1 MEKFNSTENNSQEE
15 SQKKKG
21 KFYIPL
27 IIVVVAVLAGGI
39 YWYHQYSKYIST
51 DDAYIDADRAV
62 LSSKVIGRISKLYVQ
77 EGDSISKGM
86 LLAELDSSELI
97 AQKNQNLALRNED
110 IASERQLEAK
120 YSSDQ
125 EGVRFFEIKS
135 RQAKDDLSRAKTQYD
150 GGVMTQENFEHAQ
163 NNFETAKAN
172 LETAQKNL
180 TASKAS
186 ITKAQTTVEKE
197 NALINLTITQLK
209 NMRLYA
215 PFDGVVSK
223 RYLLPGEIAQPGQS
237 IVALTN
243 DRNLWV
249 VIYIEETRL
258 SEMYINQK
266 ANFTVDAFP
275 GINFSGKIF
284 LLGSNTAS
292 QFSLIPPSNASG
304 NFTKIT
310 QRVPVKISI
319 DHIEAIG
326 NQSKVKLISGMSA
339 VVQIIK

>member
-1 MEKFNSTENNSQEE
+1 MENNQGEN
-15 SQKKKG
+15 QKKKG
-21 KFYIPL
+21 KMFIPL

-62 LSSKVIGRISKLYVQ
+62 LSSKVIGRIAKLYVQ

-86 LLAELDSSELI
+86 LLAELDSSELV

-110 IASERQLEAK
+110 IANKKQLEAK
-120 YSSDQ
+120 FLSDQ
-125 EGVRFFEIKS
+125 EGVRFYEIKFHL
-135 RQAKDDLSRAKTQYD
+135 AKGDLTRAKTQYD
-150 GGVMTQENFEHAQ
+150 GGVMTQENYEHAQ

-172 LETAQKNL
+172 LETTQKNL
-180 TASKAS
+180 SASKAS
-186 ITKAQTTVEKE
+186 ITKAQATVEKE
-197 NALINLTITQLK
+197 NALINTTITQLQ

-223 RYLLPGEIAQPGQS
+223 RYLMPGEIAQPGQS

-243 DRNLWV
+243 NRNLWV
-249 VIYIEETRL
+249 VIYIEETKL
-258 SEMYINQK
+258 SEMHVSQK

-275 GINFSGKIF
+275 DITFTGKIF
-284 LLGSNTAS
+284 LIGSNTAS

-319 DHIEAIG
+319 DGITEGSSQA
-326 NQSKVKLISGMSA
+326 KAKLISGMSA
-339 VVQIIK
+339 VVKVIK

>member
-150 GGVMTQENFEHAQ
+150 GGVMTQENF
-163 NNFETAKAN
+163 
-172 LETAQKNL
+172 
-180 TASKAS
+180 
-186 ITKAQTTVEKE
+186 
-197 NALINLTITQLK
+197 
-209 NMRLYA
+209 
-215 PFDGVVSK
+215 
-223 RYLLPGEIAQPGQS
+223 
-237 IVALTN
+237 
-243 DRNLWV
+243 
-249 VIYIEETRL
+249 
-258 SEMYINQK
+258 
-266 ANFTVDAFP
+266 
-275 GINFSGKIF
+275 
-284 LLGSNTAS
+284 
-292 QFSLIPPSNASG
+292 
-304 NFTKIT
+304 
-310 QRVPVKISI
+310 
-319 DHIEAIG
+319 
-326 NQSKVKLISGMSA
+326 
-339 VVQIIK
+339 

>member
-1 MEKFNSTENNSQEE
+1 MEKNSQEG

-21 KFYIPL
+21 KLYIPL

-39 YWYHQYSKYIST
+39 YWYIQYSKYIST
-51 DDAYIDADRAV
+51 DDAYVDADRAV

-86 LLAELDSSELI
+86 LLAELDSSELV

-110 IASERQLEAK
+110 IANERQLEAK
-120 YSSDQ
+120 YLSDQ
-125 EGVRFFEIKS
+125 EGVRFFEIKF
-135 RQAKDDLSRAKTQYD
+135 RQAKDDLSRAKTQHD
-150 GGVMTQENFEHAQ
+150 GGVMTQEKFEHAQ
-163 NNFETAKAN
+163 NDFETAKAN

-180 TASKAS
+180 AASKAL
-186 ITKAQTTVEKE
+186 ITKAQATVEKE
-197 NALINLTITQLK
+197 NALINLTITQMK

-243 DRNLWV
+243 NRNLWV
-249 VIYIEETRL
+249 VIYIEETKL

-266 ANFTVDAFP
+266 VNFTVDAFP
-275 GINFSGKIF
+275 GIDFTGKIF
-284 LLGSNTAS
+284 LIGSNTAS

-319 DHIEAIG
+319 DGMG
-326 NQSKVKLISGMSA
+326 NNHKANVKLISGMSA
-339 VVQIIK
+339 VVSIIKK